1 MATGFLARYNGKI
14 KVAQLWLDPAGTS
27 GLDGIVDA
35 DGGLR
40 FGVAGGI
47 AFALPVTATANT
59 DFTMSIPPG
68 ARIASMTV
76 YTTTAYGAATDCK
89 IEIGT
94 SAGDNSYVAQTSIK
108 AAGIVLLTP
117 ATSPLAP
124 QRFCRCR
131 RVRRS
136 LDSSIIARPEQL
148 RNRRGD
154 ARRRFRPD
162 LKPRPMTILANKS
175 EAA

>member
-27 GLDGIVDA
+27 GLNGIVDA
-35 DGGLR
+35 DSGLR
-40 FGVAGGI
+40 FGVGGGI
-47 AFALPVTATANT
+47 ALALPVTATANT

-108 AAGIVLLTP
+108 AAGIVILTP
-117 ATSPLAP
+117 ATSAACAAAFLSMPTGAP
-124 QRFCRCR
+124 NLWIRLVQTGTASATGAATLVVDF
-131 RVRRS
+131 
-136 LDSSIIARPEQL
+136 
-148 RNRRGD
+148 
-154 ARRRFRPD
+154 D
-162 LKPRPMTILANKS
+162 LT
-175 EAA
+175 